1 MKISDT
7 EAKEGRFKKDVFTR
21 RISATIDQLRLSAI
35 SPRKTKA
42 NPMKMLLRAQKKVAK
57 MNTDERINP
66 EPQIMGSPRGYFSL
80 THRYLHA
87 LYSVVRHNKKAN
99 ILTWHPNIFFASNQ
113 IPNNYSNLVGPYVIL
128 CYGVAKKLYRGNIKK
143 ISHFNG

>member
-42 NPMKMLLRAQKKVAK
+42 NPMKMLLRA
-57 MNTDERINP
+57 
-66 EPQIMGSPRGYFSL
+66 
-80 THRYLHA
+80 
-87 LYSVVRHNKKAN
+87 
-99 ILTWHPNIFFASNQ
+99 
-113 IPNNYSNLVGPYVIL
+113 
-128 CYGVAKKLYRGNIKK
+128 
-143 ISHFNG
+143 